1 VGDQIISQS
10 PDKTTHQVGNV
21 YVAEQR
27 ELLRLAT
34 RAEHATTI
42 MLAPTQ
48 LHKRNLKVAL
58 ATEGRPRSSLS
69 LRAPIDVAANV
80 VQAQTGMAPNVLDK
94 LDRRRTQ
101 RAILRENPGS
111 YAELQPVFGT
121 DLHAAVEQIEVA
133 RQELRLITGFD
144 AARIEA
150 VASVADDL
158 SPVTRDDTQALL
170 CGLQTLD
177 TELRQRTEAVVSDGA
192 LLDTAAAVLRKT
204 DGGAWTETYPRIEHI
219 AVGGISTLGAPLLD
233 FLDALTTTTDVDV
246 ALYLRA
252 GTGPRIRN
260 RLDHRVGVSGSADD
274 WSPLASHQPKK
285 LAPDCSVT
293 EITATTKHEEC
304 RAVAALVD
312 GLLDSGHTAT
322 DIALVARDADEYER
336 PLSRAMSVYG
346 RHLSVW
352 SQLELK
358 RTLPYRLVAAVCTVL
373 DARGGELLDRTQLLR
388 PLAVQWTPPRGAIET
403 PLSAA
408 ALSAVRRQLA
418 TTDPQSLDGWLETV
432 VADGTID
439 DQPRACVV
447 AFLNW
452 CLDQPAAPAP
462 DDVLTVLEP
471 LVDAFDRNVLPTRVA
486 NDDQSYSGV
495 SRTARAVER
504 VAGEVGPEHL
514 LRETRAKYADWLGQ
528 GHIDR
533 SWEEVRAVL
542 DAIATVRPG
551 RREHEN
557 AERIDVLDATDT
569 WLRSYPYVVA
579 LGLVDGTWPQRPH
592 GAFPATFRTAVVD
605 GHSQAARQLGVRG
618 AWTEAREYDHFA
630 DAVHS
635 ASEHLVV
642 TRYRE
647 DVEGVQYQRS
657 PLLDTVD
664 TTPLSADAQQRL
676 RSVQHGLPA
685 PLPGAMTT
693 SKADAGDHR

>member
-1 VGDQIISQS
+1 MGEQTTSQR
-10 PDKTTHQVGNV
+10 PHQTTHGVGNV
-21 YVAEQR
+21 YIDEQG

-42 MLAPTQ
+42 VLAPTQ

-58 ATEGRPRSSLS
+58 AAEGRPRSSLS
-69 LRAPIDVAANV
+69 LRAPSDVAADI
-80 VQAQTGMAPNVLDK
+80 VQTRTGTAPSVLDK
-94 LDRRRTQ
+94 LDRRRAQ
-101 RAILRENPGS
+101 QAILRDDPDS

-133 RQELRLITGFD
+133 RQELRLMTGFET
-144 AARIEA
+144 ARLDA

-158 SPVTRDDTQALL
+158 SPVAREDTHALL
-170 CGLQTLD
+170 SGLQTLD
-177 TELRQRTEAVVSDGA
+177 TELRARTDGVVSDGA
-192 LLDTAAAVLRKT
+192 LLDTATAALRET
-204 DGGAWTETYPRIEHI
+204 DGGAWERTYPRIERL
-219 AVGGISTLGAPLLD
+219 AVGGISTLGTPLLG

-246 ALYLRA
+246 TLFLRA
-252 GTGPRIRN
+252 GTGPGIRS
-260 RLDHRVGVSGSADD
+260 RLDRRVGVQRSGDD
-274 WSPLASHQPKK
+274 PSPVSRHQRKALSPGC
-285 LAPDCSVT
+285 PVT
-293 EITATTKHEEC
+293 EIPAATKHEEC

-312 GLLDSGHTAT
+312 SILDSGHTAT

-358 RTLPYRLVAAVCTVL
+358 RTLPYRLVVAVCTALGDESL
-373 DARGGELLDRTQLLR
+373 DSRQLLR
-388 PLAVQWTPPRGAIET
+388 PLALQWTPPFGAIEA

-408 ALSAVRRQLA
+408 ALSVLRRRFD
-418 TTDPQSLDGWLETV
+418 TTDPQSPEGWLKTV
-432 VADGTID
+432 AADGTLA
-439 DQPRACVV
+439 DQSRAHVV

-452 CLDQPAAPAP
+452 CRDQPAAPGP
-462 DDVLTVLEP
+462 DDVVTVLEP
-471 LVDAFDRNVLPTRVA
+471 IVDAFDRNVLPERVA
-486 NDDQSYSGV
+486 DDDQSYSDA

-504 VAGEVGPEHL
+504 VAGEAGTEHL
-514 LRETRAKYADWLGQ
+514 LRETRAKYADWLER
-528 GHIDR
+528 GHIGR
-533 SWEEVRAVL
+533 SWAEVSAVL

-551 RREHEN
+551 RREHGN

-592 GAFPATFRTAVVD
+592 GAFPSTFRTAVVD
-605 GHSQAARQLGVRG
+605 GHSQPARQLGVRG

-630 DAVHS
+630 DAVHT
-635 ASEHLVV
+635 AAEHLVV

-664 TTPLSADAQQRL
+664 PTPLSADAQQRL
-676 RSVQHGLPA
+676 RSVQGAVPA
-685 PLPGAMTT
+685 PLSGVTAATN
-693 SKADAGDHR
+693 ANAGERR